1 MKGGGIM
8 PKSLRV
14 ILKKKHFEGKLTDQ
28 DYKEIIDKLDGHDAE
43 LIKYHVNYD
52 KVFNFINDC
61 PNQSFGAPP
70 TNPHPINPTLIIL
83 CVQLVLYIHKM

>member
-1 MKGGGIM
+1 M

-52 KVFNFINDC
+52 KVFNFVNDLRLAIS
-61 PNQSFGAPP
+61 PDELTPKEKRPKKLAQVE
-70 TNPHPINPTLIIL
+70 IL
-83 CVQLVLYIHKM
+83 DRVLDYMIEITR